1 MSIAA
6 LNASHGIA
14 QSLRRVVVAAA
25 LGSVFEWYDFFLY
38 GSLAAI
44 LSRQFFSAVNPTTGF
59 IFALLAFAAG
69 FAVRPLGALL
79 FGRFGDLAGRKVTF
93 LITILVMG
101 LSTALVGVL
110 PAAASWGVASPTLL
124 IVLRIA
130 QGLAL
135 GGEYGGAAVYVAEHV
150 PERSRGY
157 YTGWIN
163 GTATLG
169 FLLSLGV
176 ILTCRA
182 AFGAD
187 FETWGWRVP
196 FIVSLVLL
204 GISVYVRLKL
214 AESPVFEQLKA
225 TGTRSRAPLRD
236 SLGRWSNLRMILA
249 ALFGQCAGLTVVFY
263 TAHFYALFFLTQVLK
278 VAPRSGELLMLG
290 ALVLAVPLYAF
301 MGAVSDR
308 VGRKPLIV
316 GGCVLSAL
324 TLLPIFHGLTR
335 FANPALEQ
343 AMARSPVTVVVDPTR
358 CALQFDPIGKA
369 TYRSSC
375 DIVKA
380 ALTRHGIP
388 YTTVAERTQVAS
400 ARIGTVTV
408 AAFDGTALGAEELKA
423 RRTQFDKTLDAALTA
438 AGYPSAASPGD
449 IRAVPVLAL
458 LFALLVLASLTY
470 GPSAAWLT
478 ELFPAQIRYTSLSVP
493 YHAAVGWF
501 GGFLPAI
508 AFTLVAASGDI
519 YRGLWYPIGIC
530 VMAALVSMAFLPE
543 TRRPP
548 RAGAEPP
555 QR

>member
-1 MSIAA
+1 VNSTV
-6 LNASHGIA
+6 LNASSGIER
-14 QSLRRVVVAAA
+14 SLRRVVVAAA

-44 LSRQFFSAVNPTTGF
+44 LANKFFSAVNPTTGF

-69 FAVRPLGALL
+69 FAVRPLGALI
-79 FGRFGDLAGRKVTF
+79 FGRLGDLAGRKVTF
-93 LITILVMG
+93 LITITVMG
-101 LSTALVGVL
+101 SSTALVGVL
-110 PAAASWGVASPTLL
+110 PGYARWGLAAPMLL
-124 IVLRIA
+124 IALRIA

-169 FLLSLGV
+169 FLLSLAV

-182 AFGAD
+182 AFGSA
-187 FETWGWRVP
+187 FESWGWRIP
-196 FIVSLVLL
+196 FIASLLL
-204 GISVYVRLKL
+204 LSISVYVRLKL
-214 AESPVFEQLKA
+214 TESPVFEQLRA
-225 TGTRSRAPLRD
+225 TNTQSRAPVRD
-236 SLGRWSNLRMILA
+236 SLARWSNLRVVLA

-278 VAPRSGELLMLG
+278 VGARSGEILMVG
-290 ALVLAVPLYAF
+290 ALLLAVPLYAF
-301 MGAVSDR
+301 MGAISDR

-316 GGCVLSAL
+316 AGCLLSAL

-335 FANPALEQ
+335 SANPALEA
-343 AMARSPVTVVVDPTR
+343 AMARDPVSVLVDPAR

-380 ALTRHGIP
+380 ALTRRGIP
-388 YTTVAERTQVAS
+388 YTTVAESGGTAQV
-400 ARIGTVTV
+400 RIGMTLLD
-408 AAFDGTALGAEELKA
+408 AFDGESLPAPELKA
-423 RRTQFDKTLDAALTA
+423 RRAEFERTLDAAL
-438 AGYPSAASPGD
+438 AGAHYPKEADPSQ
-449 IRAVPVLAL
+449 IHFLRVLGL
-458 LFALLVLASLTY
+458 LFSLLVLAALTY

-519 YRGLWYPIGIC
+519 YRGLWYPIGVC
-530 VMAALVSMAFLPE
+530 LMAAVVSAFLLPE
-543 TRRPP
+543 TRR
-548 RAGAEPP
+548 RGT
-555 QR
+555 QTK